1 MSYIPKCVDYI
12 FFKKNKSPVII
23 LYSKAQ
29 HSKTLIILI
38 IKNIRCIAMYSP
50 FISGCDDEIQKKPSD
65 AHLHLSQHASQ
76 GQV

>member
-29 HSKTLIILI
+29 HSKTLIILHHQ
-38 IKNIRCIAMYSP
+38 KHSLYS
-50 FISGCDDEIQKKPSD
+50 
-65 AHLHLSQHASQ
+65 H
-76 GQV
+76 V